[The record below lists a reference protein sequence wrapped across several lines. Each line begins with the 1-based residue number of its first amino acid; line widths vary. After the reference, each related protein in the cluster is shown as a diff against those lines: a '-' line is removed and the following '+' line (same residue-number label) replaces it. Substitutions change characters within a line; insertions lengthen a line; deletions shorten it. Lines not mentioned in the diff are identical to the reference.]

1 MCYGQIDYCHWKMM
15 SQNNQL
21 ELQADQIEGV
31 LVVSV
36 AGRVDGLNAQEFH
49 ENLDK
54 EIAGSENPVVLDLEG
69 LSYISSAG
77 LRSILLIAKTL
88 QGRNTRFMLCS
99 LSAPIREIFEI
110 AGFDKII
117 DVLGTR
123 SDAIATI
130 TG

>member
-1 MCYGQIDYCHWKMM
+1 MA

-21 ELQADQIEGV
+21 ELQSDQTEGV
-31 LVVSV
+31 LIISV
-36 AGRVDGLNAQEFH
+36 AGRIDGLNAQEFH

-54 EIAGSENPVVLDLEG
+54 EIDGSDNPVVLDLEK

-88 QGRNTRFMLCS
+88 QGKNTRFMLCS
-99 LSAPIREIFEI
+99 LPAPIREIFEI

-117 DVLGTR
+117 DVLESR

>member
-1 MCYGQIDYCHWKMM
+1 M
-15 SQNNQL
+15 SIQNNQL

-31 LVVSV
+31 LVISV
-36 AGRVDGLNAQEFH
+36 TGRIDGLNAQEFH
-49 ENLDK
+49 ENLDT
-54 EIAGSENPVVLDLEG
+54 EIAKSENPVVLDLEK

-88 QGRNTRFMLCS
+88 QGKSTRFMLCS

-117 DVLGTR
+117 DVIGSR
-123 SDAIATI
+123 SDAVTAIK
-130 TG
+130 G